1 MQKMATLFEMSAILR
16 LDHSAYDR
24 DLRSVESETN
34 SVGSKIGNIFSKLGT
49 VGKVGIAALGA
60 SFSAV
65 SAVVGK
71 SIKEYADY
79 EQLWGGVQKL
89 YGNAGKSINEY
100 AKSVGKSVKD
110 VRGEYKNLEKAQNLM
125 LKQANKAYKTSGVSA
140 NKYMEQATSFSAA
153 LINSL
158 HGDTVKAAKQTD
170 VAMRAISDNFNTFG
184 GDIDMI
190 SYSFQGFAKQ
200 NYTMLDN
207 LKLGKKSIAEGKS
220 GKIGEKPS
228 IYVYC

>member
-1 MQKMATLFEMSAILR
+1 
-16 LDHSAYDR
+16 
-24 DLRSVESETN
+24 VESETN

-125 LKQANKAYKTSGVSA
+125 LKQANKAYKTAGVSA
-140 NKYMEQATSFSAA
+140 NKYMEQATSFSAS
-153 LINSL
+153 LIKSL
-158 HGDTVKAAKQTD
+158 NGDTVKAAKQTD

-200 NYTMLDN
+200 NYTIN
-207 LKLGKKSIAEGKS
+207 LMSVA
-220 GKIGEKPS
+220 
-228 IYVYC
+228 

>member
-16 LDHSAYDR
+16 LDHSAYDK
-24 DLRSVESETN
+24 DLRSIESETN

-125 LKQANKAYKTSGVSA
+125 LKQANKAYKTAGVSA
-140 NKYMEQATSFSAA
+140 NKYMEQATSFSAS
-153 LINSL
+153 LIKSL
-158 HGDTVKAAKQTD
+158 NGDTVKAAKQTD

-200 NYTMLDN
+200 NYTIN
-207 LKLGKKSIAEGKS
+207 LMSVA
-220 GKIGEKPS
+220 
-228 IYVYC
+228 